1 MKSDVIV
8 IGSGM
13 AGLIAAAAAAQRGKK
28 TTLLSKG
35 AGTLVIGGG
44 IVDILGYT
52 EAGKAILSPGAAVEQ
67 AQEAHPYAKLGLENV
82 KQAAKFL
89 QEICEQEGYAYVGDL
104 EHNQW
109 VPTAAGTLKPTC
121 LVPRTMD
128 ASRLC
133 EAEEIVVVG
142 LKGLK
147 DYPTELISKG
157 LERLFGANAKV
168 TQVEIALSV
177 EDGRD
182 VTALDMARWLDSK
195 AGLEECAVKLRQV
208 VKSGATLI
216 MPPVL
221 GTKPS
226 YYAFET
232 LQEAT
237 GCHIIETSSMPPA
250 VTGLRLRKAL
260 LAYAKRQG
268 VTIVDNAEVV
278 RADVKN
284 GRCTAIYTQG
294 FGREHGYEAAQVIV
308 ATGGLYGGGL
318 VAEPNVIQERIFG
331 LPVGAPEQS
340 EFWGIQELFSPGGQP
355 FAKFGVAVDDTLR
368 PVDAAGTVL
377 LENVRFAGRNLAG
390 YDFSYEKSGNGV
402 ALASG
407 YCAGMTV

>member
-67 AQEAHPYAKLGLENV
+67 AQQAHPYAKLGLENV

-268 VTIVDNAEVV
+268 VTIVDNAEAV

-318 VAEPNVIQERIFG
+318 VAEPNVVQERIFG

>member
-268 VTIVDNAEVV
+268 VTIVDNAEAV

-294 FGREHGYEAAQVIV
+294 FGREYCYEAAQVIV

-318 VAEPNVIQERIFG
+318 VAEPNVVQERIFG

>member
-268 VTIVDNAEVV
+268 VTIVDNAEAV

>member
-268 VTIVDNAEVV
+268 VTIVDNAEAV

-318 VAEPNVIQERIFG
+318 VAEPNVVQERIFG

>member
-268 VTIVDNAEVV
+268 VTIVDNAEAV

-294 FGREHGYEAAQVIV
+294 FGREHRYEAAQVIV

-318 VAEPNVIQERIFG
+318 VAEPNIIQERIFG
-331 LPVGAPEQS
+331 LPVAAPA
-340 EFWGIQELFSPGGQP
+340 EFELWGIQELFSSGGQP
-355 FAKFGVAVDDTLR
+355 FAKFGVTVDNTLR

-402 ALASG
+402 ALVSG

>member
-52 EAGKAILSPGAAVEQ
+52 EAGKAILNPGAAVAQ
-67 AQEAHPYAKLGLENV
+67 AKEDHPYAKLRLENV
-82 KQAAKFL
+82 KQAVGFL
-89 QEICEQEGYAYVGDL
+89 QGICEQEGYAYVGDL

-133 EAEEIVVVG
+133 EAKEIVVVG

-195 AGLEECAVKLRQV
+195 AGLEECAAKLRQV
-208 VKSGATLI
+208 VKTGATLI

-268 VTIVDNAEVV
+268 VTIVDNAEAV
-278 RADVKN
+278 RADVKS
-284 GRCTAIYTQG
+284 GRCTAIFTQS
-294 FGREHGYEAAQVIV
+294 FGREHCYEAAEVIV

-331 LPVGAPEQS
+331 LPIGAPEQS
-340 EFWGIQELFSPGGQP
+340 ELWGIQELFSPGGQP
-355 FAKFGVAVDDTLR
+355 FAKFGVVVDDTLR

>member
-44 IVDILGYT
+44 IGGILGYS

-147 DYPTELISKG
+147 DYPTELISEG

-268 VTIVDNAEVV
+268 VTIVDNAEAV

-318 VAEPNVIQERIFG
+318 VAEPNVVQERIFG

-402 ALASG
+402 SLASG

>member
-52 EAGKAILSPGAAVEQ
+52 EAGKAILNPGAAVAQ
-67 AQEAHPYAKLGLENV
+67 AQEAHPYAKLGVENV
-82 KQAAKFL
+82 RQAAKFL
-89 QEICEQEGYAYVGDL
+89 QDICEQEGYAYVGDL

-168 TQVEIALSV
+168 TQVEISLSV

-195 AGLEECAVKLRQV
+195 AGLEECAAKLRQV

-268 VTIVDNAEVV
+268 VTVVDNAEAG

-294 FGREHGYEAAQVIV
+294 FGREHCYEAAEVIV

-331 LPVGAPEQS
+331 LPVAAPAES
-340 EFWGIQELFSPGGQP
+340 ELWGIQELFSSGGQP
-355 FAKFGVAVDDTLR
+355 FAKFGVTVDNTLR

-402 ALASG
+402 ALTSG

>member
-28 TTLLSKG
+28 TSLLSKG

-268 VTIVDNAEVV
+268 VTIVDNAEAV

>member
-13 AGLIAAAAAAQRGKK
+13 AGLIAGAAGAQRGKK

-35 AGTLVIGGG
+35 GGTLVIGGG

-168 TQVEIALSV
+168 TPVEIALSV

-268 VTIVDNAEVV
+268 VTIVDNAEAV

-318 VAEPNVIQERIFG
+318 VAEPNVVQERIFG